1 MNQELLKFPEDDS
14 VDNSSFSIGQ
24 YLQEA
29 RSVRK
34 LSLDDASAV
43 TRISKHYLQALE
55 DEKFDILPAPVY
67 ARGFMRSYAKFLGLD
82 PVAAVMAMP
91 SEMPQP
97 SGLEPLAGLRQQVKV
112 SKNDFNLRV
121 VAIFLTVAVVAIL
134 LLWLAPKIGSGTG
147 IDDLDATQKLGVAIV
162 RSYLFENAMSNFN
175 L

>member
-1 MNQELLKFPEDDS
+1 MSQELLKFPEDDIIE
-14 VDNSSFSIGQ
+14 DSSISIGQ
-24 YLQEA
+24 YLKEA

-34 LSLDDASAV
+34 LSLEDASAV

-55 DEKFDILPAPVY
+55 DEDFDTLPAPVY

-112 SKNDFNLRV
+112 NKNDFNFRV
-121 VAIFLTVAVVAIL
+121 IAIFLSVAVVAIL

-147 IDDLDATQKLGVAIV
+147 IDDLDTTQKLEVTIV
-162 RSYLFENAMSNFN
+162 RNQFFQDSI
-175 L
+175 

>member
-1 MNQELLKFPEDDS
+1 MSQELLKFPGDDP
-14 VDNSSFSIGQ
+14 VDNSLISIGQ
-24 YLQEA
+24 YLTEA

-55 DEKFDILPAPVY
+55 DENFDILPAPVY

-97 SGLEPLAGLRQQVKV
+97 SGLEPLAGLRQQVKI

-121 VAIFLTVAVVAIL
+121 VAIFLTVAIVAIL

-147 IDDLDATQKLGVAIV
+147 IDDLDTTQKIEVTMV
-162 RSYLFENAMSNFN
+162 SSYFLEDSISSFHS
-175 L
+175 

>member
-1 MNQELLKFPEDDS
+1 MSQELLKFPEDDS

-67 ARGFMRSYAKFLGLD
+67 ARGFM
-82 PVAAVMAMP
+82 
-91 SEMPQP
+91 
-97 SGLEPLAGLRQQVKV
+97 
-112 SKNDFNLRV
+112 
-121 VAIFLTVAVVAIL
+121 
-134 LLWLAPKIGSGTG
+134 
-147 IDDLDATQKLGVAIV
+147 
-162 RSYLFENAMSNFN
+162 
-175 L
+175 

>member
-1 MNQELLKFPEDDS
+1 
-14 VDNSSFSIGQ
+14 
-24 YLQEA
+24 
-29 RSVRK
+29 
-34 LSLDDASAV
+34 
-43 TRISKHYLQALE
+43 
-55 DEKFDILPAPVY
+55 
-67 ARGFMRSYAKFLGLD
+67 MRSYAKFLGLD

-112 SKNDFNLRV
+112 SKNDFHLRV

-162 RSYLFENAMSNFN
+162 RSYFFENAMSNFN